1 MNCVHTIN
9 MINRYVLSEQNQ
21 LNIINYNIQLCLNF
35 YTVQADFVAT
45 GIISFLSLFCSSLE
59 MLFE

>member
-1 MNCVHTIN
+1 MNYVHTIN
-9 MINRYVLSEQNQ
+9 MINRYVLSEQNAD
-21 LNIINYNIQLCLNF
+21 IINHNIQLCLNF
-35 YTVQADFVAT
+35 YTVQAGFVAT